1 MPSYAARLGRPK
13 SELHPAWWI
22 VFSSPARRKLRLI
35 QTAVLVDIFLAA
47 SLIQHAMNDSNYLTE
62 HKQLDLRSATVPLKI
77 DGVRS
82 SQDHDLTQKR

>member
-1 MPSYAARLGRPK
+1 MMDCFFISCEEEVKAHPDCSSGRY
-13 SELHPAWWI
+13 
-22 VFSSPARRKLRLI
+22 
-35 QTAVLVDIFLAA
+35 FLAA